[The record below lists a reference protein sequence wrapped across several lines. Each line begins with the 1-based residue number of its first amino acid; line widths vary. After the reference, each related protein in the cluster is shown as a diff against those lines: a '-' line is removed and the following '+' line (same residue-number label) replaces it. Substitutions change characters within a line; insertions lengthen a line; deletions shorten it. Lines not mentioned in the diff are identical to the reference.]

1 MKNIINVA
9 LIKEKG
15 KERKQSTK
23 KFITFFTIVKLV
35 NFYYFS
41 TRFIMNI
48 ILLLTTINLQNQK
61 I

>member
-35 NFYYFS
+35 NFYFS
-41 TRFIMNI
+41 TRFTMNI
-48 ILLLTTINLQNQK
+48 ILLLTTINLPHQQ

>member
-15 KERKQSTK
+15 KERNQSTK
-23 KFITFFTIVKLV
+23 KFITFFTIVKSV

-41 TRFIMNI
+41 TRFTMNI
-48 ILLLTTINLQNQK
+48 ILLLTTINLPHQQ